1 MSSVSNLSD
10 LETAITK
17 IAYRQDVNK
26 PLSQYALYSE
36 LLEVYKTK
44 DIYSKNT
51 LKMNMLIIMRN
62 LPILYDGFKVIN
74 NNDTLSI
81 VLLDEDQPFSY
92 DDIEVNT
99 PLPPKSD
106 ESMPLEAEVIRYI
119 VDNNICNKM
128 PKGDFNGNTLL
139 HYLVKLGDL
148 ERINIVLIKNPEL
161 SFFDKNNDDISPI
174 DLNADVK
181 ITNLVFKLLLTRIE
195 TQEKDINE
203 QKVII
208 KNNSHSI
215 ENIYNTTLLFIVI
228 NLLILAI
235 NFGVYF
241 KMYLN

>member
-1 MSSVSNLSD
+1 MSSVSNLND

-17 IAYRQDVNK
+17 IAYRQQVNK

-36 LLEVYKTK
+36 LLEVYNTK

-51 LKMNMLIIMRN
+51 LKINMLIIMRN

-81 VLLDEDQPFSY
+81 VLLDEDHPFSY

-99 PLPPKSD
+99 PLPSKNN

-119 VDNNICNKM
+119 VDNNICSKM

-148 ERINIVLIKNPEL
+148 ERINTVLIKNPQL

-174 DLNADVK
+174 DLNSDVK
-181 ITNLVFKLLLTRIE
+181 ITNLVFKLLLTIIV
-195 TQEKDINE
+195 TQEKNNNE
-203 QKVII
+203 QK
-208 KNNSHSI
+208 
-215 ENIYNTTLLFIVI
+215 IVI
-228 NLLILAI
+228 KDNSSKVFRPIH
-235 NFGVYF
+235 
-241 KMYLN
+241 

>member
-1 MSSVSNLSD
+1 MSSVSNLND
-10 LETAITK
+10 LETEITK
-17 IAYRQDVNK
+17 IAYRQEVNK

-51 LKMNMLIIMRN
+51 LKINMLIIMRN

-81 VLLDEDQPFSY
+81 VLLDEERPFSY

-99 PLPPKSD
+99 PLPSKNN
-106 ESMPLEAEVIRYI
+106 ESMPLEGEVIRYI

-148 ERINIVLIKNPEL
+148 ERINTVLIKNPEL
-161 SFFDKNNDDISPI
+161 SFFDKNKDDISPI
-174 DLNADVK
+174 DLNSDIKV
-181 ITNLVFKLLLTRIE
+181 TNLVLKLLLTKIE
-195 TQEKDINE
+195 TQEKDINQ
-203 QKVII
+203 QKVVI

-228 NLLILAI
+228 NLVILAI
-235 NFGVYF
+235 NLGVYF
-241 KMYLN
+241 RIFLN

>member
-1 MSSVSNLSD
+1 MSSVSNLND

-17 IAYRQDVNK
+17 IAYRQEVNK

-36 LLEVYKTK
+36 LLEVYKIK

-74 NNDTLSI
+74 DNDTLSI
-81 VLLDEDQPFSY
+81 VLLDEDIPFSY
-92 DDIEVNT
+92 DNIEVNT
-99 PLPPKSD
+99 SSSSKSD

-119 VDNNICNKM
+119 VDNDICNKM

-148 ERINIVLIKNPEL
+148 ERINTILIKNPEL
-161 SFFDKNNDDISPI
+161 SFFDKNKDDVSPI
-174 DLNADVK
+174 DLNTDIKV
-181 ITNLVFKLLLTRIE
+181 TNLVFKLLLTKIE

-203 QKVII
+203 QKVVI
-208 KNNSHSI
+208 KNNSNDIKSI
-215 ENIYNTTLLFIVI
+215 HNTLLFFILI
-228 NLLILAI
+228 NLVILAI
-235 NFGVYF
+235 NLGVYF
-241 KMYLN
+241 KIYLN